1 MDDITPYI
9 FICGGIVLLFLAYRQ
24 RIKIALLKNA
34 AKAEAVVTDNI
45 EKYHQHGKS
54 GYSKLYY
61 PVVKYNSG
69 SNEVICQLPY
79 GYSPQKAVGTILTIH
94 YNPEKPLEVYD
105 DSAAGFK
112 ALPIIFILSGSAML
126 ILGLLLFVGYFHLL
140 K

>member
-9 FICGGIVLLFLAYRQ
+9 FVGAGIVLLSFAYRQ
-24 RIKIALLKNA
+24 RIKISLLKNA
-34 AKAEAVVTDNI
+34 AKAEAVVIDNI

-54 GYSKLYY
+54 GYTKLYY

-79 GYSPQKAVGTILTIH
+79 GFSPEKSAGTILTIY
-94 YNPEKPLEVYD
+94 YNPEKPSEVYD

-112 ALPIIFILSGSAML
+112 ALPIILMLSGGTML
-126 ILGLLLFVGYFHLL
+126 ILGLLYFVGCFLW
-140 K
+140 